1 MHLMMVRPSTWTHAF
16 IPQNSRC
23 WQAEK
28 VFKERLP
35 TKTNLFTLCLIY
47 SFQVHV
53 QIQQGYQTHWQISKK
68 PPRSRRD
75 TQQSTKH
82 GCHAVITPRASLCVC
97 VCCCVNVVRVHY
109 KSSAATKWVIR
120 PFLQPTSWPIT
131 ISGLCEPR
139 PPTHTH
145 RLQACLIWHTEMSTH

>member
-68 PPRSRRD
+68 PHVHAETHSS
-75 TQQSTKH
+75 QQNM
-82 GCHAVITPRASLCVC
+82 AVMLSLLLRLLSVC

-145 RLQACLIWHTEMSTH
+145 TDFRHV